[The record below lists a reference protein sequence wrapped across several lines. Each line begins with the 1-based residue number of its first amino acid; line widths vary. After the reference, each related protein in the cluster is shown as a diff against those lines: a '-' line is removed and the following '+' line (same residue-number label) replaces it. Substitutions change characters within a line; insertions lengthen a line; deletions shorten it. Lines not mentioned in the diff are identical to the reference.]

1 MSDPAENARSKQRGR
16 PFEPGMSGNPAGK
29 PRGVRNKAS
38 LLLDRMAQAD
48 AGDVLQA
55 VLDKAKSGDV
65 PAATLILARLW
76 PPRKARVRFHLP
88 EMRSAADLVMG
99 LGCLA
104 AAVAAGELAPE
115 EAAALAAVLES
126 QRRAIETI
134 ELERRIAALERTGTQ
149 R

>member
-1 MSDPAENARSKQRGR
+1 MHAQSSGADPSNRACPAIQQASPVACGTR
-16 PFEPGMSGNPAGK
+16 PPCCSTGWPRPTPATSY
-29 PRGVRNKAS
+29 R
-38 LLLDRMAQAD
+38 
-48 AGDVLQA
+48 A